1 MNNNISVGWECPK
14 CGKVNAPF
22 VRNCDCHIPTPK
34 DIALPATPGFVIP
47 ADKDYKNH
55 CLWDSMPE
63 TSPGSGVK
71 MGMLSCPC
79 PKCSPRC

>member
-1 MNNNISVGWECPK
+1 MTEEEFKKLQERVKRLEN
-14 CGKVNAPF
+14 F
-22 VRNCDCHIPTPK
+22 HDIP
-34 DIALPATPGFVIP
+34 ILGEG
-47 ADKDYKNH
+47 

-71 MGMLSCPC
+71 IAGLSCPC